1 MTSADPL
8 PHPYFRPAARAR
20 AARIFP
26 PQLRALIEGAA
37 PPLLLDVRSERERAA
52 ARLPADRHIPLP
64 ELPRRLVELPRD
76 RPIVAY
82 DHHGSDAARAA
93 ELLRDRGFP
102 LAASL
107 EGGIDEYATQADPEI
122 GRYSDPGPADGLF
135 LAQLP
140 RPATGCLA
148 YLVGDRETRTAAIVD
163 PGHEI
168 EPYLARLAD
177 GGWRLRAI
185 VETHTHADHLAGHA
199 GLHLRTGA
207 PIYVSR
213 RSPARYPHEPL
224 EEGQSI
230 ELGGSAAIEVLETPG
245 HTRDHLTL
253 RCGSAIFT
261 GDTLLIG
268 SCGRTDLGDGS
279 PERLYESLEEK
290 LLRLPNETE
299 VYPAHYGARH
309 ALVDRWVST
318 IGFER
323 ATNEAL
329 RQPDRAAFL
338 RYMTE
343 GWPPKPADFES
354 IVAANLAE

>member
-1 MTSADPL
+1 MTFADPL
-8 PHPYFRPAARAR
+8 PHPFFRVEARVR
-20 AARIFP
+20 AARILP
-26 PQLRALIEGAA
+26 PQLRAVIEGAR
-37 PPLLLDVRSERERAA
+37 PLLLLDVRPDRERAW
-52 ARLPADRHIPLP
+52 ARLPADRHIPLA
-64 ELPRRLVELPRD
+64 ELPQRLSELPRD
-76 RPIVAY
+76 RPIVTY
-82 DHHGSDAARAA
+82 DHHGSHAARAA
-93 ELLRDRGFP
+93 ELLLERGFP

-107 EGGIDEYATQADPEI
+107 EGGIDDYATQADPEV
-122 GRYSDPGPADGLF
+122 GRYSDPGPADGFL

-140 RPATGCLA
+140 RTTTGCLA
-148 YLVGDRETRTAAIVD
+148 YFVGNRETRDAAILD
-163 PGHEI
+163 PGREV

-207 PIYVSR
+207 PIYASR
-213 RSPARYPHEPL
+213 RSPALYPHDRL
-224 EEGQSI
+224 EQGQSI
-230 ELGGSAAIEVLETPG
+230 ELGGATAIEVLETPG

-253 RCGSAIFT
+253 RLGSNIFT

-279 PERLYESLEEK
+279 PELLYESLHEK
-290 LLRLPNETE
+290 LLRLPDDTE
-299 VYPAHYGARH
+299 VYPAHYGAHH

-343 GWPPKPADFES
+343 GWPPTPADFEA
-354 IVAANLAE
+354 IVAANLAG